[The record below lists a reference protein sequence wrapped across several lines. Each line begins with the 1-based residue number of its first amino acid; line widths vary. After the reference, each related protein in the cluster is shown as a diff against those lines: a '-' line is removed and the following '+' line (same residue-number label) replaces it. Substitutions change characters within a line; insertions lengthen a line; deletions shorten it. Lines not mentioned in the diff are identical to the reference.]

1 MRILLMVKTKRMD
14 KLEYIPG
21 DLVMV
26 KKSALQFAKD
36 KIFKVISSL
45 SGGFLKVVMLND
57 SSTTY
62 SISNNAIRPIP
73 LTPEILEKNG
83 WKNDGYD
90 WYRLP
95 TKRAYL
101 YITKDITTLG
111 EFLVCVG
118 LDRHNLASINFVH
131 QLQHLL
137 FGLGINSE
145 MDGGVGMALEV
156 VVLDKDEYKALI
168 DNQADEDELE
178 YLKACQYA
186 LESFNTVRGL
196 CPKCKKSVII
206 DGFVCPCCGYD
217 SSSEELYKYGD

>member
-1 MRILLMVKTKRMD
+1 MD

-73 LTPEILEKNG
+73 ITPEILEKNG
-83 WKNDGYD
+83 WKKPDDFDSYWLNKIGLLQEGDTWHSALGS
-90 WYRLP
+90 
-95 TKRAYL
+95 TKIAITLSNIL
-101 YITKDITTLG
+101 Y
-111 EFLVCVG
+111 
-118 LDRHNLASINFVH
+118 VH

-137 FGLGINSE
+137 FGLGLNSE
-145 MDGGVGMALEV
+145 MEV
-156 VVLDKDEYKALI
+156 
-168 DNQADEDELE
+168 
-178 YLKACQYA
+178 
-186 LESFNTVRGL
+186 
-196 CPKCKKSVII
+196 
-206 DGFVCPCCGYD
+206 
-217 SSSEELYKYGD
+217 

>member
-1 MRILLMVKTKRMD
+1 MD
-14 KLEYIPG
+14 KLEYISG

-83 WKNDGYD
+83 WNKEMYHDWRHYLPLERTLLYLSGGINRDG
-90 WYRLP
+90 
-95 TKRAYL
+95 AF
-101 YITKDITTLG
+101 
-111 EFLVCVG
+111 EVCVG
-118 LDRHNLASINFVH
+118 IDMSYVASISFVH

-137 FGLGINSE
+137 FGLGLKHE
-145 MDGGVGMALEV
+145 MEV
-156 VVLDKDEYKALI
+156 
-168 DNQADEDELE
+168 
-178 YLKACQYA
+178 
-186 LESFNTVRGL
+186 
-196 CPKCKKSVII
+196 
-206 DGFVCPCCGYD
+206 
-217 SSSEELYKYGD
+217 

>member
-1 MRILLMVKTKRMD
+1 MD

-83 WKNDGYD
+83 WREEKGDYINDNYHIKLCEKIDGYSVYKVVND
-90 WYRLP
+90 TIVWLRDV
-95 TKRAYL
+95 KS
-101 YITKDITTLG
+101 
-111 EFLVCVG
+111 VS
-118 LDRHNLASINFVH
+118 N
-131 QLQHLL
+131 LQHLL
-137 FGLGINSE
+137 FGLGLNSE
-145 MDGGVGMALEV
+145 MEV
-156 VVLDKDEYKALI
+156 
-168 DNQADEDELE
+168 
-178 YLKACQYA
+178 
-186 LESFNTVRGL
+186 
-196 CPKCKKSVII
+196 
-206 DGFVCPCCGYD
+206 
-217 SSSEELYKYGD
+217 